1 MPAPI
6 VYEGQIQGHGGTLF
20 KDMKFW
26 VAHRVPLRS
35 TWIQDIQV
43 LHDLA
48 HQPPDHANETQN
60 NGGSVVQLDKHAD
73 FLIADHARKDIPAGS
88 YSWKWIEDSVKGGK
102 LLDKND
108 FLIGTPGNETRPVG
122 SVQQKSTRTPFT
134 KADDLLLGR
143 FVTKHE
149 REGIA
154 VSGNVIYKQLEAKYP
169 HHTYQSWR
177 DRWVKKLQFLLRP
190 EVPDG
195 SPSPPAEVV
204 PSAISAPSQPAPPAP
219 TPTPQSSRPEHVKTN
234 SPKKKTRAKF
244 TPEEDALL
252 LQYVEEM
259 KANGQGASGK
269 KAYENFAADFPQH
282 TWQAWRDRYLKQLRP
297 RESRE
302 DGEATPQPPPVRGN
316 IQFEVTPK
324 AAQPHDSVLPP
335 VQQDDSN
342 TAQPGHRP
350 PVAPEIRQD
359 LRQVD
364 VKPEPREDDSSTS
377 QPGYRS
383 PAAPEMRQ
391 DLRQVNVKPEPREDE
406 EQQLVDSQING
417 EVENVD
423 VHDEEA
429 VATLGPSEAGLGRD
443 ASPGTSSVPNQE
455 LVTSG
460 SETTQSQLMPI
471 QTREQFYALLRV
483 FLEEESHLVQQ
494 QFKVWPT
501 IQGLTFE
508 LWGLWTNVQA
518 QKVEPAERDWQQIAE
533 ELGYNWVA
541 LPSAPDEVRHC
552 YETHLS
558 GFEDAVA
565 SLVDVDSGNEAE
577 SQSEEEEETELPQS
591 RLPGLPTSHNTLS
604 DGQFNSSPPKQP
616 SLKRAHDSAM
626 SSGLVYPESS
636 RKRPKYGRDSEI
648 PSTPDTKNGTSRL
661 RPPVSAAVSP
671 HDRRYHAL
679 PGSSQPLRGN
689 VLADLA
695 DKEDEEMHDQDQNV
709 FALPKSMNA
718 TIEPETQDFRFETQ
732 VMDDLQEETQPEVTP
747 SQQLRSDIDAEERRQ
762 QLNLVSPTPKRFA
775 KSPFLA
781 DDDDDDKDDDEEV
794 VTPKPRYGKGPNAL
808 LSQAVIQTPKRR
820 SLPPSYR
827 RDASSSVPAQT
838 APEPTRSDRQASTMH
853 QERSLSLPRPPV
865 KRRSKAEELGEV
877 VEYWMSLGYSH
888 DIARRSL
895 EATTWEPGLAGR
907 IMQLLK
913 DGNPM
918 PTNWEGVW
926 TPRDDDSL
934 RLVDSAKLPRDEK
947 EARKRARAADR
958 IRDKHG
964 EERLDLR
971 RKWLAAKAEL

>member
-43 LHDLA
+43 LHNLA
-48 HQPPDHANETQN
+48 QQPPNHANETQN

-73 FLIADHARKDIPAGS
+73 FLIADHARKDVPAGS
-88 YSWKWIEDSVKGGK
+88 YSWKWIEDSVKSGK
-102 LLDKND
+102 LLDKKD

-143 FVTKHE
+143 FVTKYE

-204 PSAISAPSQPAPPAP
+204 PSAISAPLQLAPPAP
-219 TPTPQSSRPEHVKTN
+219 TPTPQSSRPGHVNTD

-302 DGEATPQPPPVRGN
+302 DSEATPQPPPVRGT
-316 IQFEVTPK
+316 IQSEVTPK
-324 AAQPHDSVLPP
+324 AAQPHDSVIPP
-335 VQQDDSN
+335 VQQ
-342 TAQPGHRP
+342 
-350 PVAPEIRQD
+350 
-359 LRQVD
+359 
-364 VKPEPREDDSSTS
+364 DDSSTS
-377 QPGYRS
+377 QPGHRS
-383 PAAPEMRQ
+383 PVAPEIRQ

-455 LVTSG
+455 LVSSG
-460 SETTQSQLMPI
+460 SETTRSQPMPI
-471 QTREQFYALLRV
+471 KTREQFYALLRV

-508 LWGLWTNVQA
+508 LWDLWTNVQA

-577 SQSEEEEETELPQS
+577 SQSEEEETELPQS
-591 RLPGLPTSHNTLS
+591 RFPGLPMSHNTLS

-636 RKRPKYGRDSEI
+636 RKRPRFGRDSEI

-671 HDRRYHAL
+671 HRRYHAL
-679 PGSSQPLRGN
+679 LGSSQPLRGN
-689 VLADLA
+689 VQADLA
-695 DKEDEEMHDQDQNV
+695 DKEDEEMHDQDQNL

-732 VMDDLQEETQPEVTP
+732 MMDDLQEETQPEVTP
-747 SQQLRSDIDAEERRQ
+747 SQQLMSDIDAEERRQ

-781 DDDDDDKDDDEEV
+781 DDGDDDDEEV
-794 VTPKPRYGKGPNAL
+794 VTPKPRYGKGPNTL
-808 LSQAVIQTPKRR
+808 LPQTEIRTPKRR

-827 RDASSSVPAQT
+827 RDTCSSVPAHKT
-838 APEPTRSDRQASTMH
+838 APGPTRSDRQASTMH
-853 QERSLSLPRPPV
+853 QERSLSLPRPSV
-865 KRRSKAEELGEV
+865 KRGSKAEELGEV

-971 RKWLAAKAEL
+971 RKWLAVKAEL